1 MPAANPLCE
10 ATAAA
15 AKEKDMSLR
24 KFLPSIAYRLVRVVV
39 ALLHRLILHL
49 NKKKRAEWVAW
60 LVSIAYEADEESA
73 FGSSDHALSQRE
85 LSLPIRER
93 LLARACSGFDPVTIP
108 DSLVGAFVTSVGG
121 SLHFSQEG
129 EDIFV
134 NRLFGDR
141 QSGYYIDVGAHHPT
155 RFSNTFALYKKGWR
169 GINIDA
175 TPGSMDPF
183 KKLRPDDINLE
194 VAVSDKTEPLALH
207 VFKEGAL
214 NTFDPLLSMSYTTD
228 GWEKVDMIELQP
240 RPLADVL
247 DQYVPVGQTID
258 LLSIDVEGE
267 DLGVLRSNDWGK
279 YCPDVII
286 IEALG
291 TPFLSLGSHP
301 AIIFLASRGF
311 VPVSRLYNSVILRRL
326 ENLPEVC

>member
-1 MPAANPLCE
+1 MPAVSPTCE
-10 ATAAA
+10 ATAA
-15 AKEKDMSLR
+15 AKEKDMSPRELM
-24 KFLPSIAYRLVRVVV
+24 PAIAYRLVRVAA
-39 ALLHRLILHL
+39 ALLHRLILLL
-49 NKKKRAEWVAW
+49 NKGKRAEWVTW
-60 LVSIAYEADEESA
+60 LVSVAYATDGEAA
-73 FGSSDHALSQRE
+73 FGASDHALAQRE
-85 LSLPIRER
+85 LSLPVRER
-93 LLARACSGFDPVTIP
+93 LLARACSGFDPVTMP
-108 DSLVGAFVTSVGG
+108 DSLIGAFVTSAGG

-134 NRLFGDR
+134 GRLFDDR

-155 RFSNTFALYKKGWR
+155 RFSNTFALYKRGWR

-175 TPGSMDPF
+175 TPGSMDAF
-183 KKLRPDDINLE
+183 KELRPNDINLE
-194 VAVSDKTEPLALH
+194 IAVSDKTETLALH

-214 NTFDPLLSMSYTTD
+214 NTFDPSLSASYTTD
-228 GWEKVDMIELQP
+228 GWEKIDIIELQP

-247 DQYVPVGQTID
+247 DQYVPAGQTVD

-301 AIIFLASRGF
+301 AITFLANLGF

-326 ENLPEVC
+326 ENLPEDR